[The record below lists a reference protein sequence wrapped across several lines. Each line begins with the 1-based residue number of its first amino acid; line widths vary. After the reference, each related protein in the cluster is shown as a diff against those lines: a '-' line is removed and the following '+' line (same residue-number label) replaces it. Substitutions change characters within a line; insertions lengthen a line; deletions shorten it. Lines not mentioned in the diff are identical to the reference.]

1 MIGFELPGYVGIMA
15 EQCMSCSGCMGCGW
29 SWALVV
35 LVAATVF
42 ATNPR

>member
-1 MIGFELPGYVGIMA
+1 MAGFELPGYIGIMK
-15 EQCMSCSGCMGCGW
+15 EQCMTCGVCMSCQW

-42 ATNPR
+42 ATNP